1 MSKSPKQMPNCL
13 QRAETIVI
21 LIIFNG
27 VLCDVHVNTVTG
39 FFFTVTLHKLGI
51 RKALLDP

>member
-39 FFFTVTLHKLGI
+39 FFFYSNS
-51 RKALLDP
+51 A